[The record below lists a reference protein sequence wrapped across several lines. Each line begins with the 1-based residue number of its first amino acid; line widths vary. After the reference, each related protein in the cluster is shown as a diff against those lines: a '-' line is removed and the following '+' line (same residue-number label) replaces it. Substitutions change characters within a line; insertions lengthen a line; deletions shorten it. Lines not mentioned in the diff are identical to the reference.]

1 MPSRPIQ
8 RQRLVDGPI
17 GREPGMS
24 LVLALD
30 CAISGL
36 GVAVVRDGACLA
48 SLREEGRDQA
58 VRLFPAI
65 ASALRDA
72 AVGRH
77 ELSLIA
83 VTVGPGSFTGVRVGL
98 AAARGLALGLGVP
111 LAGLSTT
118 SVLIAQAAPRAS
130 TGKRLAVA
138 AIDSRL
144 GDWFCA
150 IGEGVPSP
158 FAATA
163 AGLADRLHG
172 RSCLIVGPDVDLLMP
187 TLVAAGVDIEA
198 EMTSVDPVAVAHL
211 GLAKGVDAW
220 RAHNTNEGLPKP
232 LYLRGV
238 SITLPDGARRT
249 VDCQKVD

>member
-1 MPSRPIQ
+1 MT
-8 RQRLVDGPI
+8 
-17 GREPGMS
+17 

-36 GVAVVRDGACLA
+36 GVAVVRDGICLA

-58 VRLFPAI
+58 ARLLPVV
-65 ASALRDA
+65 ASVLRDA
-72 AVGRH
+72 GVGRH

-83 VTVGPGSFTGVRVGL
+83 VTTGPGSFTGVRVGL
-98 AAARGLALGLGVP
+98 AAARGLAVGLGVP

-118 SVLIAQAAPRAS
+118 SVLLGQVVTRD
-130 TGKRLAVA
+130 RLVVA
-138 AIDSRL
+138 AVDSRL

-150 IGEGVPSP
+150 IGAGAATP

-163 AGLADRLHG
+163 VELTDRL
-172 RSCLIVGPDVDLLMP
+172 RDKACVIVGADIGPLMAQ
-187 TLVAAGVDIEA
+187 LAAAGVDAEA
-198 EMTSVDPVAVAHL
+198 EAAFVDPVAVARL
-211 GLAKGVDAW
+211 GLAQGVDAW
-220 RAHNTNEGLPKP
+220 RARNESEGLPRP

-249 VDCQKVD
+249 VD